1 MTKRKSK
8 PPSPTAWIDRLDP
21 DEIEAAYD
29 EATTDA
35 YGDDEQHTGLLNA
48 IGDEV
53 AFPFSAKVM
62 GQVVQIVRIQ
72 WPNADEFGLDLIA
85 ESDGGRLHRIA
96 AQSVELIAPLPE
108 GAAFLAAYLDWKR
121 RF

>member
-1 MTKRKSK
+1 MINSK
-8 PPSPTAWIDRLDP
+8 PTSPTGWIDTLDA
-21 DEIEAAYD
+21 DEIELAYE

-35 YGDDEQHTGLLNA
+35 FGDYEQHTGLLTA
-48 IGDEV
+48 IGHEV
-53 AFPFSAKVM
+53 AFPFPAKVM
-62 GQVVQIVRIQ
+62 GQVVQIVRMQ

-96 AQSVELIAPLPE
+96 AQSVELTLPLPE
-108 GAAFLAAYLDWKR
+108 GAAFLAAFLDWRR